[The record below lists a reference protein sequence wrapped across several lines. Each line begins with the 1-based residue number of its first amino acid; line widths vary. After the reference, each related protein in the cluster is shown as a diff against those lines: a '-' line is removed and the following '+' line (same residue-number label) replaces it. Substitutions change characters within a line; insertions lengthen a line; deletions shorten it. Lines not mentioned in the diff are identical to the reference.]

1 MCHALAAAYGDK
13 FALFCPSKLVQGD
26 DLLLKSYRG
35 EVRYSDI
42 PFVCAASEVVLCPC
56 VDITVDKYI
65 NERLACASACAANI
79 LCDKVK
85 GLVDLFG
92 DTVEYM
98 DPDVNIVTQVEH
110 ACGRPNLPEVRERLL
125 AVAREL
131 FEVGRWC
138 RHVCATISA
147 EASKKWAPKSST

>member
-1 MCHALAAAYGDK
+1 MCHALAAAYGDR
-13 FALFCPSKLVQGD
+13 FALFCPRQLVQD
-26 DLLLKSYRG
+26 DELLLKSHKG

-56 VDITVDKYI
+56 ADITVDKYI
-65 NERLACASACAANI
+65 NERLACASACGANI

-92 DTVEYM
+92 DTVQYM

-138 RHVCATISA
+138 RHVCSTIST